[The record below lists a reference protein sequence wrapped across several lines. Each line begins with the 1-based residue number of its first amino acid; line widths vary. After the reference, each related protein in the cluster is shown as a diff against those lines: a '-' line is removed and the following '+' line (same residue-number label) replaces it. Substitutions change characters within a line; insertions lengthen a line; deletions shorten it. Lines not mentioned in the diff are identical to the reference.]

1 MFQLKSSE
9 CNYVM
14 LFRFFS
20 ESEKLMSEGVP
31 NDSGG
36 VGNFFKK
43 EKKDGGT
50 VIPDRGV
57 WNRELHVWTCEQMTC
72 YTCCYIRCLEHF
84 LRCLYYLI
92 MISVQ
97 LDKRLATII
106 KTIFFFSSLFPSFV
120 QKLIELSVK
129 NLK

>member
-43 EKKDGGT
+43 KKKRRGGRLFRT
-50 VIPDRGV
+50 SM
-57 WNRELHVWTCEQMTC
+57 EQGTS
-72 YTCCYIRCLEHF
+72 CL
-84 LRCLYYLI
+84 
-92 MISVQ
+92 
-97 LDKRLATII
+97 
-106 KTIFFFSSLFPSFV
+106 
-120 QKLIELSVK
+120 
-129 NLK
+129 NL